1 MLVRPREYAT
11 ARHPLRYER
20 RGIFADFRI
29 RRGPPPWD
37 LFRARRHAA
46 LEHERAHAASTSAVR
61 FEGDQRHSRDVM
73 SGFPV
78 AARVWSGD
86 GGRQLPVLVQFAGIA
101 RATSG
106 PSQGQNSDDRHITLC
121 HFAATHGY
129 LHQAVATQK
138 SRGGC
143 ASVGALA
150 VLGEGLV
157 ILTINVAVL
166 LAVVVYFR
174 LRRRTQARS
183 RVEER
188 NTALIVLVLG
198 ILIAPTPVGQGI
210 ADFLKQLVQS
220 VTQSSQ

>member
-1 MLVRPREYAT
+1 MCRYAEEPR
-11 ARHPLRYER
+11 RLR
-20 RGIFADFRI
+20 
-29 RRGPPPWD
+29 
-37 LFRARRHAA
+37 
-46 LEHERAHAASTSAVR
+46 
-61 FEGDQRHSRDVM
+61 
-73 SGFPV
+73 
-78 AARVWSGD
+78 
-86 GGRQLPVLVQFAGIA
+86 
-101 RATSG
+101 
-106 PSQGQNSDDRHITLC
+106 
-121 HFAATHGY
+121 
-129 LHQAVATQK
+129 
-138 SRGGC
+138 C
-143 ASVGALA
+143 ASAGALA

-210 ADFLKQLVQS
+210 ADFLKQLAQS